1 MSNVSWRVCPRVSF
15 LTMSSTQSQ
24 LPTSTRDLLM
34 IQTVDT
40 PTPNVS
46 SSFNVEPITKS
57 LEQTLS
63 AWSPPTCMDPGTTFI
78 RMIHMLYQP
87 SFNLVTGK
95 SGAKGPWVEFSFI
108 ISGLADAR
116 PLNRRA
122 KLSGQP
128 FIVRGSGKPLRQFMF
143 SNDFARALVAT
154 LESNSNESSII
165 APTEEYTIAEV
176 ATLVANAFD
185 YHNMV
190 FDTSY
195 SDGQYR
201 KTVTGTHE
209 FDFTPLDE
217 GIQITVAWYLEHLNP
232 NWPSKSFQLA
242 N

>member
-1 MSNVSWRVCPRVSF
+1 
-15 LTMSSTQSQ
+15 
-24 LPTSTRDLLM
+24 
-34 IQTVDT
+34 
-40 PTPNVS
+40 
-46 SSFNVEPITKS
+46 
-57 LEQTLS
+57 
-63 AWSPPTCMDPGTTFI
+63 
-78 RMIHMLYQP
+78 
-87 SFNLVTGK
+87 
-95 SGAKGPWVEFSFI
+95 
-108 ISGLADAR
+108 
-116 PLNRRA
+116 
-122 KLSGQP
+122 
-128 FIVRGSGKPLRQFMF
+128 MF

-232 NWPSKSFQLA
+232 N
-242 N
+242 